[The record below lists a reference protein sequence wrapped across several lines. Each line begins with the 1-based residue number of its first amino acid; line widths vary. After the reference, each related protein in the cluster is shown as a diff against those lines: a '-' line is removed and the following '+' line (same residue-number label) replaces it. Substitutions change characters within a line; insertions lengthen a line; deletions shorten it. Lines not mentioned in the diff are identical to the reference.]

1 MRPSLLAIAITAS
14 LLTACSTNETAKR
27 DEPKDAV
34 AGQTAATTSTDSIRR
49 LDDSEYSQSVEK
61 QKELAAGSRHEDQG
75 AALAKTESDLR
86 ADAPQRERAEQKAVA
101 GGLYAMQAPSPAAPP
116 VEESPAQPSVSADAY
131 APAVNVAVAP
141 MGTPKPATAIG
152 GMGLAYSAPANTE
165 HYAEHVDNPTQR
177 VAENPVSTFSI
188 DVDTGSYSNVRR
200 MLADNQR
207 PPADSVRV
215 EEMINYFDYGYPAPT
230 NRAVPF
236 LVNTEIAPAPW
247 NAKHQLLQ
255 IGIQGYTVPKTQIPA
270 ANLVF
275 LIDTSGS
282 MDEPDKLPLLRESFK
297 QLVAQLRPQDRISIV
312 VYAGSA
318 GLVLPPTSGGDK
330 GTILAALD
338 QLAAGGST
346 NGGEGLQLAYAVAKQ
361 GLIRN
366 GVNRVILATDGDFNV
381 GTFDQKALETMI
393 ADQRHSGIALTTL
406 GFGTGNYNDSMA
418 EQLADI
424 GNGNHAYIDN
434 LTEGRKV
441 LVEEMSSTLLTIAQ
455 DVKIQVEFN
464 PAVVAEYRL
473 IGYENRALR
482 REDFN
487 NDKVDAGEIGAGH
500 DVTALYEITLVGS
513 GGNSVDPLRYGKTD
527 AATNAKGNEIGW
539 LRLRY
544 KQPGADSSQ
553 LLQTPLT
560 RTQIAAKASDR
571 MRWATAVAAYADLL
585 RGGKNV
591 GHFGWDQVHAL
602 AASVPGT
609 DRWGYRAEFLQLID
623 RARTITQGDAPVA
636 VSE

>member
-1 MRPSLLAIAITAS
+1 MRPSLLAVAIAAS
-14 LLTACSTNETAKR
+14 LLAACSTNETAIR
-27 DEPKDAV
+27 DQPKDGDV
-34 AGQTAATTSTDSIRR
+34 AQVAATDSSRR
-49 LDDSEYSQSVEK
+49 PDDSERQPPQK
-61 QKELAAGSRHEDQG
+61 QDESSADGRRDQG
-75 AALAKTESDLR
+75 AAAIKIEPDQLA
-86 ADAPQRERAEQKAVA
+86 AAPERERAERKAIA
-101 GGLYAMQAPSPAAPP
+101 GTVGAVQAAPANAP
-116 VEESPAQPSVSADAY
+116 VEQIADTRANAQEAY
-131 APAVNVAVAP
+131 APAALIAVAP
-141 MGTPKPATAIG
+141 MSPPPALAKSA

-165 HYAEHVDNPTQR
+165 HYAEHVDNPTQL

-200 MLADNQR
+200 MLASSQR
-207 PPADSVRV
+207 PPADAVRA
-215 EEMINYFDYGYPAPT
+215 EEMINYFDYGYPVPT
-230 NRAVPF
+230 SRAVPF

-247 NAKHQLLQ
+247 NSRHQLLQ
-255 IGIQGYTVPKTQIPA
+255 IGIQGYTVPKSQIPA

-318 GLVLPPTSGGDK
+318 GLVLPPTSGADK
-330 GTILAALD
+330 DTILAALD
-338 QLAAGGST
+338 QLSAGGST
-346 NGGEGLQLAYAVAKQ
+346 NGGEGLQLAYAVARQ
-361 GLIRN
+361 GMIRN

-393 ADQRHSGIALTTL
+393 ADQRQSGIALTTL

-487 NDKVDAGEIGAGH
+487 NDKVDAGDIGAGSN
-500 DVTALYEITLVGS
+500 VTALYELTLVGS
-513 GGNSVDPLRYGKTD
+513 GGQSVDPLRYGSKV
-527 AATNAKGNEIGW
+527 AAGAGKAGEIGL

-544 KQPGADSSQ
+544 KQPGAAQSKLIETALS
-553 LLQTPLT
+553 
-560 RTQIAAKASDR
+560 RGQIHAQASER
-571 MRWATAVAAYADLL
+571 MRFAASVAAYADLL
-585 RGGKNV
+585 RGGKNI
-591 GHFGWDQVHAL
+591 GHFGWNDVRRL
-602 AASVPGT
+602 AASAQDHDRLGT
-609 DRWGYRAEFLQLID
+609 RDEFLHLVD
-623 RARTITQGDAPVA
+623 SARTVTGGDAPVA